1 MECLRTNHTRAMTIS
16 ATLISYL
23 HICRRK
29 LWLHAHEIRM
39 EHTSDLVA
47 EGKLIGETTYDRR
60 SDKYTQIEF
69 DGIKID
75 FYDPRARVV
84 HETKRGRAIETAH
97 RAQVQYY
104 LYKLRQHGVADATG
118 LIEYPDLKKT
128 EPVAA
133 LTDADAQAIEQ
144 WELEVQHI
152 VAQETCP
159 PVINKPFCKSCSYH
173 DFCYTSEED

>member
-1 MECLRTNHTRAMTIS
+1 MSTT
-16 ATLISYL
+16 ATLIAYL
-23 HICRRK
+23 HTCHRK
-29 LWLHAHEIRM
+29 LWLHANEIRM

-47 EGKLIGETTYDRR
+47 EGKLIGETSYERR
-60 SDKYTQIEF
+60 SEKYTQVEL

-75 FYDPRARVV
+75 FYDPKNKVV

-104 LYKLRQHGVADATG
+104 LYKLRQHGVAEASG

-133 LTDADAQAIEQ
+133 LTEADVRTIEQ
-144 WELEVQHI
+144 WEQQVADI
-152 VAQETCP
+152 VARPACP
-159 PVINKPFCKSCSYH
+159 PVIRAAICNNCSYY
-173 DFCYTSEED
+173 DLCYIGEES